1 MLLCQFI
8 TLFWELKG
16 GGGPF
21 FWKWIPWP
29 DLLEFHFWAI
39 YVFMPKVTKANRIL
53 DPDPISM
60 GIPSSVS
67 IWNRS
72 YRSYTGLLSGRVMQK
87 IATLG
92 TGKWLNGTS
101 RMHCQ
106 LLAGLADR
114 RSELYSFC
122 FPRVVSETLAPE
134 RWIFISTWVTE
145 DEDSNS
151 VTLDTFGIKAL
162 ERLQVA

>member
-122 FPRVVSETLAPE
+122 FPRGCVWNACAREMNIHFYLSDWKMKIQIPWLWIPLA
-134 RWIFISTWVTE
+134 
-145 DEDSNS
+145 
-151 VTLDTFGIKAL
+151 
-162 ERLQVA
+162 